1 MKRIFAKTIVTL
13 LLITFF
19 VSTVYAANVFTEN
32 FDGLTDGTDITTD
45 NTNFDYVRIGSGGG
59 TITAEQAASGEMHLR
74 LGGSS
79 STSLNGV
86 GVQDSLGG
94 MTITT
99 LNFRWKPED
108 TAGDLFIGMGSGSM
122 FTGNGIFVTDQL
134 MWGIQSNNG
143 ILQYRTTIWND
154 VGTTLTSG
162 TNYEFH
168 VVANRSGST
177 VTYGGNSVSNATMDL
192 FIDGSLVGDDL
203 PITNNQNA
211 DGFRIYQVNGSHY
224 SAIDSITI
232 DNTALDPFTPTA
244 ITLRSLTATS
254 AQSPW
259 PTPTLLASVGI
270 VLGGT
275 IILWRRRREH

>member
-1 MKRIFAKTIVTL
+1 MKRVFAKTIVTL

-19 VSTVYAANVFTEN
+19 VSIVYAANVFTEN
-32 FDGLTDGTDITTD
+32 FDGLINGVDITTY

-59 TITAEQAASGEMHLR
+59 TITAKQAASGEMHLR

-94 MTITT
+94 MTTTT

-108 TAGDLFIGMGSGSM
+108 TNGDLFIGMGSGAM
-122 FTGNGIFVTDQL
+122 FTGNGIFITDQL
-134 MWGIQSNNG
+134 MWGIQSDSGN
-143 ILQYRTTIWND
+143 LEYRTDVWNN

-168 VVANRSGST
+168 IVANRSGST
-177 VTYGGNSVSNATMDL
+177 VTYGSNSVSNAAMDL

-211 DGFRIYQVNGSHY
+211 DGFRIYQINGSHY

-232 DNTALDPFTPTA
+232 DDTALDPFTPTA
-244 ITLRSLTATS
+244 ITLTNFTAD
-254 AQSPW
+254 
-259 PTPTLLASVGI
+259 TPTQPLIIFALALIPLSGALFLLRHRQS
-270 VLGGT
+270 
-275 IILWRRRREH
+275 